1 MAEDTAPE
9 NVDSDASEDTTPP
22 ELGDAG
28 QKALAAERSRARD
41 AERRAKVAEKALE
54 TERAKGLTETERT
67 IAEAKAAG
75 RTEATLEAGKRLARA
90 EIRAAAA
97 TEGIDVASVLEDL
110 DLSRFVGE
118 DGEPDTKAI
127 EKAISRWAGIAS
139 TSKRPRGDVD
149 QGTRT
154 QAPKNDMNTWMR
166 QQVGVQ

>member
-28 QKALAAERSRARD
+28 QKALAAERSRAR
-41 AERRAKVAEKALE
+41 VAEKALE
-54 TERAKGLTETERT
+54 TERAKGLTETERA